1 LKQRIEVP
9 NSVDTDTIAS
19 QLIHAT
25 ELIEKATGC
34 TPDGSLDDL
43 ELIQRTLPTV
53 SPTEPY
59 SQQSLGLVFGRLFLR
74 NNDDFDW
81 WMVEDEWGRDPAIR
95 YKQTSLLLFP
105 LTMIS
110 KRLEEGKSVDM
121 KSMYKGLVRK
131 VQQVASRLS

>member
-9 NSVDTDTIAS
+9 NSVDTDNIAT

-25 ELIEKATGC
+25 ELIEQATGLA
-34 TPDGSLDDL
+34 PDGSLDDL
-43 ELIQRTLPTV
+43 DLIQRTLPTV
-53 SPTEPY
+53 SPTETY
-59 SQQSLGLVFGRLFLR
+59 SQQSLGLVFGRVFLR

-81 WMVEDEWGRDPAIR
+81 WMVEDEWGRDPALR
-95 YKQTSLLLFP
+95 FKRTSLLLFP

-110 KRLEEGKSVDM
+110 KRLEEGRPVNM
-121 KSMYKGLVRK
+121 KSMYQGVLRK

>member
-1 LKQRIEVP
+1 MQQRIEVP
-9 NSVDTDTIAS
+9 NSADTDRIAS

-25 ELIEKATGC
+25 ELIEKATGQ
-34 TPDGSLDDL
+34 TPSGNLDDL

-53 SPTEPY
+53 SPTEQY

-95 YKQTSLLLFP
+95 YKQTSLILFP

-110 KRLEEGKSVDM
+110 KRLEEGKSVNM
-121 KSMYKGLVRK
+121 KSMYQGLLRK
-131 VQQVASRLS
+131 VQQIASRL